1 MPRYFFHV
9 VENSE
14 LRDDHGIDLPD
25 ERTAKLHG
33 VMMLGKIL
41 REEPQAFWASGQ
53 IGVTATTDDGVV
65 LFILKTTVELATPG
79 AKRNQ
84 HDQELH
90 VHGQG

>member
-9 VENSE
+9 AEDSE
-14 LRDDHGIDLPD
+14 FRDDHGIDLPD
-25 ERTAKLHG
+25 EHTAKLHG

-53 IGVTATTDDGVV
+53 IEVTATKDDGAV
-65 LFILKTTVELATPG
+65 LFTLKTSVEPGAPG

-84 HDQELH
+84 RDQEFH
-90 VHGQG
+90 VHRQG